1 MINKLLNMA
10 TPYLEWGCLMRPRI
24 RKMRIITKS
33 GRIILEEDLSSKT
46 EDTHDID
53 TIIDLLRLVSNESR
67 YKIIRIIAEKQ
78 AISFTE
84 LHQLAGYSQKT
95 IAQALDDL
103 LRIKA
108 ISKEYEGYML
118 SIIGKLLLSKL
129 MEIASIINKVKELQ
143 DLELDFDL

>member
-1 MINKLLNMA
+1 
-10 TPYLEWGCLMRPRI
+10 
-24 RKMRIITKS
+24 MRIITKS

-46 EDTHDID
+46 EDTQDID
-53 TIIDLLRLVSNESR
+53 TVIDLIRLVSNESR
-67 YKIIRIIAEKQ
+67 YKIMRLIAEKQ

-95 IAQALDDL
+95 IAQALGDL
-103 LRIKA
+103 LRIRA

-129 MEIASIINKVKELQ
+129 MEIASIIKKVKELQ
-143 DLELDFDL
+143 DLELDFDF

>member
-1 MINKLLNMA
+1 
-10 TPYLEWGCLMRPRI
+10 MRPRI

>member
-1 MINKLLNMA
+1 
-10 TPYLEWGCLMRPRI
+10 MRPRI

-46 EDTHDID
+46 EDIQDID
-53 TIIDLLRLVSNESR
+53 TVIDLIRLVSNESR
-67 YKIIRIIAEKQ
+67 YKIMRLIAEKQ

-103 LRIKA
+103 LRIRA

-129 MEIASIINKVKELQ
+129 MEIASIIKKVKELQ
-143 DLELDFDL
+143 DLELDFDF

>member
-1 MINKLLNMA
+1 
-10 TPYLEWGCLMRPRI
+10 MRPRI

-46 EDTHDID
+46 VDIQDID
-53 TIIDLLRLVSNESR
+53 TVIELLRLVSNESR
-67 YKIIRIIAEKQ
+67 YKIMRLIAEKQ
-78 AISFTE
+78 ALSFTE

-103 LRIKA
+103 LRIRA

-118 SIIGKLLLSKL
+118 SIIGKLLLNKL
-129 MEIASIINKVKELQ
+129 TEIASIIKKIKELQ
-143 DLELDFDL
+143 DLELDFEF

>member
-1 MINKLLNMA
+1 
-10 TPYLEWGCLMRPRI
+10 MRPRI

-46 EDTHDID
+46 EDTQDID
-53 TIIDLLRLVSNESR
+53 TVIDLVRLVSNESR
-67 YKIIRIIAEKQ
+67 YRIMRLIAEKQ

-103 LRIKA
+103 LRIRA

-129 MEIASIINKVKELQ
+129 MEIASIIKKVKELQ
-143 DLELDFDL
+143 DLELDFEF